1 MRQHG
6 GRVAE
11 LSLRYGDGLSVQAC
25 CHLELLCLA
34 GVSVSTSNHSACIV
48 PSAWKAVF
56 PSAFLASAWHLTSKE
71 HRHAPPP
78 RSSTEQAFRRQRI
91 GCLRIG
97 FGFTCGAGRGPTG
110 TGHGHWTGDLRQWKN
125 PAFCSHLAGEH
136 VWEPLMTLPVNR
148 PCPSG
153 GSHSLEQ
160 RSPPCG
166 GQLEISTGETI
177 ARSETIL
184 TSPTCNWWAP
194 FGAFWGEL
202 RQKKGF
208 VSEAVHN

>member
-1 MRQHG
+1 MLPPRIALPCRCLSQHIK
-6 GRVAE
+6 
-11 LSLRYGDGLSVQAC
+11 SLGVYCPIGLESCVS
-25 CHLELLCLA
+25 LGLL
-34 GVSVSTSNHSACIV
+34 GVS
-48 PSAWKAVF
+48 
-56 PSAFLASAWHLTSKE
+56 LASHIKRTQT
-71 HRHAPPP
+71 RPPP
-78 RSSTEQAFRRQRI
+78 PELHGAGLRRQRI